1 MKKIIVLLLTTAM
14 MMLPSGVFSQET
26 KGTDSEAKQIVE
38 MLTYISR
45 PEKKEL
51 TRAIF
56 SRMICEITD
65 SEQPITSAVVFDD
78 VETGSEYSGYI
89 QKLYETGVIAGDGS
103 GNFYPEEKIK
113 AVEAY
118 SMLLKVLGY
127 KELIKDA
134 RPETIISVAG
144 GAGLTKN
151 IGLSAEEQ
159 VDEES
164 AYKMIYNLLFAD
176 IMEYVYEDGGKYQKG
191 EEYSEEVLKIYSA
204 NGILEAAEG
213 YSLYDEKCGENNV
226 MIGGKTFVG
235 NGRVSADYIGM
246 YGKYWY
252 KDNRGDNEICGFLP
266 KNNSTLKIMAEDIS
280 SYSDNVYKYYENDK
294 LKTAKLSNGKDVIY
308 NREQKN
314 DERNMK
320 PKYGYCML
328 TDNNDDGVYDVVMI
342 YEYKNVLVSYVN
354 ISKESIRYG
363 VSTNNGTAN
372 KEFILDKDYEI
383 YSDKGKK
390 LELKDVAANSLL
402 TMMESENKIKIYQNT
417 KTISGTITAIEEEYI
432 SVEGNKYKLAEDVY
446 KEGWNGNEFTNVTIY
461 PDIFGNIA
469 AVKKSTNG
477 GKWQFAYIIKRAYEP
492 NKSVIQFKLLC
503 SDGKVKVY
511 NTATSKFKIDDAA
524 VSMTQATAEAIGEE
538 QVIRFKT
545 NNDGEITAIDTA
557 DVLSSFE
564 FQNVGGTDGNSLLCR
579 ADGKLLYKSRINY
592 FKKEFQSD
600 AMTVEGEAFVDKNTI
615 MFNVPATVDSKTED
629 SDYYLSDGLRENQK
643 DRIVS
648 YNTDPGK
655 IASEVIVVYNST
667 AGKTGKTSR
676 TMLIKSVSKA
686 LHNDEEI
693 AVLNGLYNGAE
704 TSLKVSTDLSDTA
717 SKLKEG
723 DYVRL
728 GVHNELV
735 KDIEIL
741 YTSDGKG
748 ELNKNYYFGSSAS
761 YGTTWRY
768 VIGNVAAAED
778 EKIAV
783 TFNNGSSDIKEFIRI
798 EEFNIYVYDP
808 NLPKNKCIHV
818 GTIGDITD
826 MRSDNTNYD
835 TVIIGSREHEN
846 HDMLIIKKKI

>member
-1 MKKIIVLLLTTAM
+1 MKKIIVLLLTAAM
-14 MMLPSGVFSQET
+14 MILPTGVCAQENSGT
-26 KGTDSEAKQIVE
+26 GSEEKQIVE
-38 MLTYISR
+38 MLTYVTP

-65 SEQPITSAVVFDD
+65 SETPIASAIVFDD
-78 VETGSEYSGYI
+78 VDPGSEYAGYI
-89 QKLYETGVIAGDGS
+89 QKMYETGVISGDGS
-103 GNFYPEEKIK
+103 GNFYPDDKIK

-127 KELIKDA
+127 RELIKDA
-134 RPETIISVAG
+134 RPETVISVAG
-144 GAGLTKN
+144 DAGLTKN
-151 IGLSAEEQ
+151 IGLSA
-159 VDEES
+159 DENIDEAN

-191 EEYSEEVLKIYSA
+191 EEYAEEVLKIYSA
-204 NGILEAAEG
+204 KGILEAAEG

-226 MIGGKTFVG
+226 MINGKTFVG

-252 KDNRGDNEICGFLP
+252 KENNGDSEICGFIP
-266 KNNSTLKIMAEDIS
+266 KNNSTLKIMAEDIE
-280 SYSDNVYKYYENDK
+280 SYADNVYKYYENDK
-294 LKTAKLSNGKDVIY
+294 VKTAKLSNGKDIIY
-308 NREQKN
+308 NREQKT
-314 DERNMK
+314 DENNMT

-328 TDNNDDGVYDVVMI
+328 TDNNDDGIYDVVMI
-342 YEYKNVLVSYVN
+342 YEYTNVLVSYVN
-354 ISKESIRYG
+354 VSKESIRYG
-363 VSTNNGTAN
+363 ASTNSGTAN
-372 KEFILDKDYEI
+372 KEIILDKDYEI
-383 YSDKGKK
+383 HNDKGKE

-402 TMMESENKIKIYQNT
+402 TIMESENKIKIYQNT
-417 KTISGTITAIEEEYI
+417 KTISGTITAIEEDYI
-432 SVEGNKYKLAEDVY
+432 SVDGNKYKLAEDVY
-446 KEGWNGNEFTNVTIY
+446 KDGWNGNEFINVTLY
-461 PDIFGNIA
+461 QDMFGNIA
-469 AVKKSTNG
+469 AVKKNTNG
-477 GKWQFAYIIKRAYEP
+477 SKWQFAYLIKRAWEP

-503 SDGKVKVY
+503 ADGKVKVY
-511 NTATSKFKIDDAA
+511 NTATSKFKIDDAG
-524 VSMTQATAEAIGEE
+524 VPMVQNTINAIDEE
-538 QVIRFKT
+538 QVIRFRT
-545 NNDGEITAIDTA
+545 NIDGEITAIDTA
-557 DVLSSFE
+557 DALSSFE
-564 FQNVGGTDGNSLLCR
+564 FQNAGGTDGNCLLCR

-600 AMTVEGEAFVDKNTI
+600 AMTIEGEAFVDKNTI
-615 MFNVPATVDSKTED
+615 MFNVPATVDSQTED
-629 SDYYLSDGLRENQK
+629 EDYYLSEGLSENKK

-667 AGKTGKTSR
+667 VGKTAKTSR
-676 TMLIKSVSKA
+676 TMLVKSVSRA
-686 LHNDEEI
+686 LYNDDEI
-693 AVLNGLYNGAE
+693 TVLNGLYNGGE
-704 TSLKVSTDLSDTA
+704 TSLKVSVDLSDSA
-717 SKLKEG
+717 AKLKEG
-723 DYVRL
+723 DFVRL
-728 GVHNELV
+728 GVHNEIV

-768 VIGNVAAAED
+768 IIGNVAAVED
-778 EKIAV
+778 EKIAIV
-783 TFNNGSSDIKEFIRI
+783 CNNGSRDINEFIRI

-808 NLPKNKCIHV
+808 NLPKNKCVHV

-826 MRSDNTNYD
+826 MRSDSTNYD